1 MPSTFP
7 FRRTVDPRNL
17 WCKVPDSHRQSSPA
31 QRVSGTS
38 YCPSMMNPREV
49 LHAYPYISSKRTSPP
64 SWRETLKRST
74 HWPDTKGNRSHPPV
88 WDSVLRFPFQGFRAS
103 RQGTPGNP
111 WCVRWGDIY
120 PLLSTYLWEMGIQ
133 PASFLRANS
142 RYDSHESLHNTSY
155 SEKTQNN
162 PSMISHTGM
171 AGNGWKWLK
180 SHKGEE
186 KEKSL
191 LLFFFQNS
199 TDHRSA
205 KDLKPQPAT
214 ADVCQCQCQSEFD
227 VQQLSFIFR
236 QRHRDIDTI
245 IRCPDMQ
252 IIFLFCLS
260 TKQLHPN
267 VVHRWSGIASN

>member
-1 MPSTFP
+1 M
-7 FRRTVDPRNL
+7 
-17 WCKVPDSHRQSSPA
+17 
-31 QRVSGTS
+31 
-38 YCPSMMNPREV
+38 
-49 LHAYPYISSKRTSPP
+49 
-64 SWRETLKRST
+64 
-74 HWPDTKGNRSHPPV
+74 
-88 WDSVLRFPFQGFRAS
+88 
-103 RQGTPGNP
+103 QGTPGNP

-180 SHKGEE
+180 SHKGKKKE

-214 ADVCQCQCQSEFD
+214 ADVNVNVSQNLTYSNFLFYFD
-227 VQQLSFIFR
+227 P
-236 QRHRDIDTI
+236 RHRDIDTI

-252 IIFLFCLS
+252 IISLFCLS

-267 VVHRWSGIASN
+267 VVHR